1 MSFSTIHELEDN
13 LSSPSANSQRQLLLA
28 PPNPQ
33 PRPYHLLISTR
44 ALAQPLALHHLPF
57 LNLTNLHSTPNLG
70 APTFR
75 GVLVSFLKYKNDH
88 FSQHTSPCDSTFN
101 FIICPL
107 KEHLGP

>member
-13 LSSPSANSQRQLLLA
+13 LSSPSADSQRQLLLA
-28 PPNPQ
+28 PPNPP

-57 LNLTNLHSTPNLG
+57 LNLTNLHITPNLG

-75 GVLVSFLKYKNDH
+75 GGLVSFLKYKNDH